1 MTTKHLVASALIF
14 CVITCAST
22 AAETVGER
30 PYEMVWAN
38 RTADTHRP
46 LIDFESLDGWRVE
59 TTNAIAMLSLSR
71 EQQLWGSHV
80 GKLVYRGTGT
90 NPKVTLRPPKPIAV
104 PAPFDCIN
112 FWVYGNNWAW
122 VTDKSTPPVEIAVLL
137 RGPGGAEVRV
147 SMSTV
152 RWKEWWVMHRKL
164 TAEQLGLLKEGAT
177 LEGIQIT
184 NGRNKEDRTLYLDNL
199 AIYKEELKPL
209 VFEPQRKRGIE
220 MFPGQGDGTN
230 TGPGKLPFPT
240 REETILPGNLT
251 RSFKVSLRQER
262 NAYAF
267 RYEGKDGELEYRYEP
282 KTGTLGDVTARWL
295 QSSASF
301 QLANRNNN
309 RRLEACATFQP
320 MADGGIFFSTTEHGT
335 ALAPEKIEPLGCE
348 RVGDT
353 VVSRWRCRLGGRS
366 AEVSYTF
373 RLWQKSLV
381 VDVKCLGGEV
391 GEVRFGKAI
400 GVQSGTGVSP
410 VQSSRSTS
418 GQAGRLS
425 HFENPRLVTL
435 PYMSYGGPRPAILV
449 TGKPEKPLF
458 IFGLPDYYR
467 SNASLLWAVNTV
479 AADGVTY
486 NGGTRYE
493 PKTDGKRNDCFERLF
508 LTVSPRFEEMLPNIP
523 NPKSPWMHVAGE
535 RLWRAHGASNR
546 EHDYDYWK
554 NVARYGMTKVVITDH
569 ETGWRDG
576 GESFTFRTRAAPKR
590 GGDESQAQ
598 YSRKI
603 QALGFRYGIY
613 NNYTDFAPVNE
624 HWHEDM
630 VTRLSSGDWRPAW
643 ARCYN
648 PKPARAVEYEAKLA
662 PVIQQ
667 KFNLSTAYCDVH
679 TAVTPWSYVDYDA
692 RVPGAGTFAATLYAY
707 GEIMFH
713 QKATWNGPVYSEGN
727 HHWFYCGLTD
737 GNYGQ
742 DQAAKLPVNPWL
754 VDFDLRKLHPLCC
767 NFGMGN
773 PGMFYGREENLGKTP
788 AERDAHLDRFLA
800 ATLAFGHTGFLV
812 MEGGM
817 ENAVRSYFALQQVH
831 AAYAQQAAAEIRYA
845 DERGHLLDVSD
856 AVASGAFRRSQVA
869 TRYANDLRVVVNG
882 HPSESWWIATSGRDL
897 PPSQPQSRPEVAIH
911 PAKTLE
917 LPPNGWFARS
927 ADGKLLALSAIVDGH
942 RADYVDSPAYLYADG
957 RGRFTR
963 FAKAA
968 SDGPLIA
975 HRRSDGSMEVIP
987 VGKCASF
994 GVSLGGKAATAVAL
1008 DKEGKEFGPAET
1020 RLGRGLVYVV
1030 PQTNAFSYVLRP
1042 RSSTFQSRDEDRR
1055 TTRLDFGKP
1064 SYLHC
1069 SRERVVP
1076 GETATVRGRERHEFR
1091 VPAGAKPGA
1100 RLWQEFE
1107 GVWIDFT
1114 VVPLVDT
1121 KLSLRNA
1128 DTPVRAVTT
1137 VADRS
1142 VRVTD
1147 ALQLD
1152 LTPHQAQSANAKVT
1166 LGNARQIVQFTP
1178 EQPVR
1183 LTFDFMQSVRE
1194 EVRELPLRIVMGDLH
1209 HEQKWWMAT
1218 EESIESVVAVPEKY
1232 DTGQCFRNASPTGL
1246 DGKSGAGVHLDGHM
1260 TCGNET
1266 KQGLF
1271 MHPPYQGGVGL
1282 AFALYEPVTLPP
1294 KPAAVFRCD
1303 IGKRDGSDRGDGVL
1317 FRVAVVEA
1325 GGKETIVAEK
1335 QWAEHVWTPLEAD
1348 LSRWAGR
1355 TIRIKLI
1362 SDVGP
1367 ANNSSGDWACWAN
1380 MRIES
1385 REPVLRTTL
1394 HDHAAQLRHEP
1405 SPHPVVNLTVADLR
1419 TAKRGWLRFEGIGLQ
1434 RGGGYISTGQLNGVS
1449 LGELPAT
1456 HGSEVKGVWTP
1467 AVSVALP
1474 PEAIAK
1480 LDRTNLFKIHN
1491 PAGDSFKI
1499 RRFWI
1504 ELELADGRKCSSKIH
1519 ALTYTQPAGW
1529 LYGEGIGVPAD
1540 EDITVDIRFPTT
1552 R

>member
-1 MTTKHLVASALIF
+1 MKTKLPCLLMLVFVASSI
-14 CVITCAST
+14 
-22 AAETVGER
+22 AAETIGER
-30 PYEMVWAN
+30 PYEMIWAN
-38 RTADTHRP
+38 RTTDTHP
-46 LIDFESLDGWRVE
+46 ALIDFENLDGWTVE
-59 TTNAIAMLSLSR
+59 TKDAVATLTLSR

-80 GKLVYRGTGT
+80 GKLVYHADGKQPR
-90 NPKVTLRPPKPIAV
+90 VTLRPPKPIAV
-104 PAPFDCIN
+104 PQPFDCIN

-137 RGPGGAEVRV
+137 RGKGGAEVRV
-147 SMSTV
+147 AMSAV

-164 TAEQLGLLKEGAT
+164 TAEQLDFLKDGAT
-177 LEGIQIT
+177 LEGIQIG

-209 VFEPQRKRGIE
+209 VFEPRRKRGIE
-220 MFPGQGDGTN
+220 MFPGQDDGTN
-230 TGPGKLPFPT
+230 TGPGKLPFPA
-240 REETILPGNLT
+240 REETILPDNLT
-251 RSFKVSLRQER
+251 KSCKTTLTKDGDVFV
-262 NAYAF
+262 F
-267 RYEGKDGELEYRYEP
+267 RYRGKDGELEYRYEP
-282 KTGTLGDVTARWL
+282 KAGTLGDVTARW
-295 QSSASF
+295 AG
-301 QLANRNNN
+301 RG
-309 RRLEACATFQP
+309 EWFQP
-320 MADGGIFFSTTEHGT
+320 MADGGIFFSTTEQGK
-335 ALAPEKIEPLGCE
+335 ALAPEKIERLGCE
-348 RVGDT
+348 RVRDT

-366 AEVSYTF
+366 TDVSYTF

-381 VDVKCLGGEV
+381 VDIKCSGGEI
-391 GEVRFGKAI
+391 GEVRFGKAV
-400 GVQSGTGVSP
+400 GV
-410 VQSSRSTS
+410 
-418 GQAGRLS
+418 
-425 HFENPRLVTL
+425 ENPRLVTL
-435 PYMSYGGPRPAILV
+435 PYMSYGGPRPAVLV
-449 TGKPEKPLF
+449 IGPAEKPLF
-458 IFGLPDYYR
+458 VFGLPDYYR

-479 AADGVTY
+479 ATEGVTY

-508 LTVSPRFEEMLPNIP
+508 LTVSPRFEEVLPNIP

-535 RLWRAHGASNR
+535 RLWRAHGASDR
-546 EHDYDYWK
+546 EHDYEYWK

-590 GGDESQAQ
+590 GGDESQAE

-624 HWHEDM
+624 FWNEDM
-630 VTRLSSGDWRPAW
+630 VTRLSNGDWRPAW

-662 PVIQQ
+662 PIIQQ
-667 KFNLSTAYCDVH
+667 KFHLSTAYCDVH
-679 TAVTPWSYVDYDA
+679 TAVTPWSYCDYDA
-692 RVPGAGTFAATLYAY
+692 RVPGAGTFAATFYAY
-707 GEIMFH
+707 GEIMLH

-742 DQAAKLPVNPWL
+742 DQAAQLPVNPWL

-788 AERDAHLDRFLA
+788 GERDAHLDRFLA

-812 MEGGM
+812 MEGGIQ
-817 ENAVRSYFALQQVH
+817 NAIRSYFALQQVH
-831 AAYAQQAAAEIRYA
+831 AAYAQQTAADIRYA
-845 DERGHLLDVSD
+845 DEHGRLLDVSA
-856 AVASGAFRRSQVA
+856 AVATGVFRRSQVA
-869 TRYANDLRVVVNG
+869 TRYADRLRVVVNG
-882 HPSESWWIATSGRDL
+882 HPSETW
-897 PPSQPQSRPEVAIH
+897 
-911 PAKTLE
+911 KTADAE
-917 LPPNGWFARS
+917 LPPNGWFAKS
-927 ADGKLLALSAIVDGH
+927 ADGRLLAWSAISRGH

-957 RGRFTR
+957 RGAFTR

-968 SDGPLIA
+968 SDGQLIA
-975 HRRSDGSMEVIP
+975 HKHSDGSMEIIP

-1020 RLGRGLVYVV
+1020 RFSRGLVYVV
-1030 PQTNAFSYVLRP
+1030 PQTNAFSYVLKPAAKPAAALSCP
-1042 RSSTFQSRDEDRR
+1042 RSE
-1055 TTRLDFGKP
+1055 
-1064 SYLHC
+1064 
-1069 SRERVVP
+1069 VVP
-1076 GETATVRGRERHEFR
+1076 GETIVVRGRQQHEFR
-1091 VPAGAKPGA
+1091 VPADAKLGM

-1107 GVWIDFT
+1107 GAWIDFT
-1114 VVPLVDT
+1114 VVPLADA
-1121 KLSLRNA
+1121 KLSLN
-1128 DTPVRAVTT
+1128 DK
-1137 VADRS
+1137 
-1142 VRVTD
+1142 
-1147 ALQLD
+1147 LQLD
-1152 LTPHQAQSANAKVT
+1152 IVPHQAHSASAEVT
-1166 LGNARQIVQFTP
+1166 LGDTRQTVQLTP
-1178 EQPVR
+1178 EQPAR
-1183 LTFDFMQSVRE
+1183 LAFDFKQLARE
-1194 EVRELPLRIVMGDLH
+1194 EVRELPLRIVAGDLR
-1209 HEQKWWMAT
+1209 HEQKWWLLT
-1218 EESIESVVAVPEKY
+1218 EESIEAVAPMPAEHE
-1232 DTGQCFRNASPTGL
+1232 TGQCFRNAAPTGL
-1246 DGKSGAGVHLDGHM
+1246 DGKSGAHVHPDGHM

-1271 MHPPYQGGVGL
+1271 MHPPYKGDTGS
-1282 AFALYEPVTLPP
+1282 AFALYAPVTLPRAP
-1294 KPAAVFRCD
+1294 VAAFRCE

-1317 FRVAVVEA
+1317 FRIAVVEA
-1325 GGKETIVAEK
+1325 GGKETIAAEK
-1335 QWAEHVWTPLEAD
+1335 QWAEHAWTQLEAD
-1348 LSRWAGR
+1348 LSRWTGHS
-1355 TIRIKLI
+1355 IRIKLI

-1380 MRIES
+1380 PRIES
-1385 REPVLRTTL
+1385 CGPVLRTTL

-1405 SPHPVVNLTVADLR
+1405 SPHPVANLSVADLR

-1449 LGELPAT
+1449 LGELSAT

-1504 ELELADGRKCSSKIH
+1504 ELELAGGRKCSSKVH

-1529 LYGEGIGVPAD
+1529 LYAEGIGVPAD
-1540 EDITVDIRFPTT
+1540 EDIEVDIRFPAGK
-1552 R
+1552 